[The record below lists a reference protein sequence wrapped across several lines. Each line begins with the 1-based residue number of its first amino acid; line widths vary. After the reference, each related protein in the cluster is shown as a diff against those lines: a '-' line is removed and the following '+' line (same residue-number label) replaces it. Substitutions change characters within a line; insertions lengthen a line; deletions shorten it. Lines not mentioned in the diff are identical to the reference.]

1 VSGSEPQYYIYISGT
16 GTAEAVLITGG
27 TCSGNGRAG
36 TLQFTNTKAHTAGY
50 TISSASSGLQEA
62 LIATRFIPTNPN
74 GASQSGKVIVPPG
87 EFKAFARV
95 SIRASNIVVDFSGSI
110 VECWMND
117 TCIFVGDPSSSMLF
131 SDITLINPRGRPT
144 IANGQKPFIEVNA
157 QKTRLFNVST
167 RLALSNGT
175 FSSYV
180 QVDDDQAFLL
190 DGLDTI
196 LGGGCDSAC

>member
-1 VSGSEPQYYIYISGT
+1 MYALAGLASQAQPPATTTIHDTVYRADGTPAAVLGEYQPRAGGGVTAGMQAVKYAPDFNWAQSPSADLSTAGPQTISLSTCPAGVSGSEPQYYIYISGT

-87 EFKAFARV
+87 EP
-95 SIRASNIVVDFSGSI
+95 I
-110 VECWMND
+110 
-117 TCIFVGDPSSSMLF
+117 
-131 SDITLINPRGRPT
+131 
-144 IANGQKPFIEVNA
+144 
-157 QKTRLFNVST
+157 
-167 RLALSNGT
+167 
-175 FSSYV
+175 
-180 QVDDDQAFLL
+180 
-190 DGLDTI
+190 
-196 LGGGCDSAC
+196 